1 MGHADHHRSTDEDII
16 HVNVYKKRIW
26 GVLKDSLDAC
36 FLDSDAVAGA
46 ATKFPLGSVFQRGGY
61 LVAMATWTL
70 DSGEGPDDYA
80 VFISSKGEVAVYGG
94 IDPTDATDFTLKG
107 IFFTAPPIGRRCFC
121 KLGADLAVAR
131 LRRKESLR
139 SWAQRLGTTV
149 PTLRRLESGDPSI
162 SIGIIASAL
171 WLIQRDGELGNLASP
186 EHDRGALEL
195 DVREAVELGRAR
207 ALAAAQERLR
217 SSQDKE

>member
-1 MGHADHHRSTDEDII
+1 MPKTARALLQLPPAT
-16 HVNVYKKRIW
+16 
-26 GVLKDSLDAC
+26 L
-36 FLDSDAVAGA
+36 GA
-46 ATKFPLGSVFQRGGY
+46 L
-61 LVAMATWTL
+61 
-70 DSGEGPDDYA
+70 E
-80 VFISSKGEVAVYGG
+80 
-94 IDPTDATDFTLKG
+94 
-107 IFFTAPPIGRRCFC
+107 

-207 ALAAAQERLR
+207 ARAAAQERLR
-217 SSQDKE
+217 SSHDKE